1 MNGIELLINLK
12 NSRVNAIET
21 KTIRD
26 FGRSDDIK
34 DLNSF
39 NKLSAL
45 FEKHPELGVTNEN
58 RSKDY
63 AGYLKIFSRLMTALF
78 FLIGIGGAGV
88 LFYYNGERPI
98 NVLPILFYFVFIP
111 VALLIISLL
120 AMIWNRFSRN
130 AQVPAFFVE
139 LFELVINF
147 TGNLKE
153 NAHNAL
159 GIFRRNRAT
168 YGETGYYFIRLQLQK
183 SGIAYVLGAICWF
196 ILSII
201 TTDLA
206 FSWSST
212 LHLSTGNIYALT
224 EFLAIPWKSW
234 LPDAALSHEII
245 DKTQYFRANNQAIPA
260 GVTAQE
266 LGIWWSFLMMCMVV
280 YGLAPRLLTAI
291 YFKKKFSDSAKNA
304 AVNSEEGRKL
314 LGLIDNS
321 NYATKPEQHPKNFR
335 EFNDVKLSSG
345 LAELNLENCK
355 AVLLWRLKTN
365 EVNLREIK
373 KTAAQVLETGGLKT
387 KKDDKNA
394 MQEVSQDLREAENY
408 EFVLILIR
416 YWEPPDQ
423 EFENLIKNLKKN
435 IGPASVKIA
444 PVVNRQSDINEVN
457 RKDWE
462 SRIIQIGDPNIN
474 FISSTHFRYQP

>member
-1 MNGIELLINLK
+1 
-12 NSRVNAIET
+12 
-21 KTIRD
+21 
-26 FGRSDDIK
+26 
-34 DLNSF
+34 
-39 NKLSAL
+39 
-45 FEKHPELGVTNEN
+45 
-58 RSKDY
+58 
-63 AGYLKIFSRLMTALF
+63 
-78 FLIGIGGAGV
+78 
-88 LFYYNGERPI
+88 
-98 NVLPILFYFVFIP
+98 
-111 VALLIISLL
+111 
-120 AMIWNRFSRN
+120 MIWNRFSRN

-260 GVTAQE
+260 GATAQE
-266 LGIWWSFLMMCMVV
+266 LGVWWSFLMMCMIV